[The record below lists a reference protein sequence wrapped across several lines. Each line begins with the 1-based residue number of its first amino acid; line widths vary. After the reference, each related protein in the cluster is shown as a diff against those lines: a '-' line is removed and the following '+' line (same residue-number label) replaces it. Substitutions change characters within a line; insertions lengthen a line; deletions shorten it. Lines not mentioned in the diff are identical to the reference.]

1 MKNTYTDEII
11 IKIVICGS
19 GWLALIIAYF
29 TSKNN
34 EKKELQKELMGNL
47 DKLIELSKENATD
60 QDYYL
65 VKDRIIFLMAIYKLN
80 TKKQLEISDAL
91 DNLLYNLRNKEPFRD
106 TKLKLIQLV
115 NTL

>member
-1 MKNTYTDEII
+1 MDEII
-11 IKIVICGS
+11 IKILICGS
-19 GWLALIIAYF
+19 GWLTLIITYF

-34 EKKELQKELMGNL
+34 EKKELQKELMDNL
-47 DKLIELSKENATD
+47 DKLIKLSKENATD

-65 VKDRIIFLMAIYKLN
+65 VKDRIIFLMEMYKVN
-80 TKKQLEISDAL
+80 AKKQLEISDAL

-106 TKLKLIQLV
+106 SKLRLSQLI

>member
-1 MKNTYTDEII
+1 MDEII
-11 IKIVICGS
+11 IKITTCGS

-34 EKKELQKELMGNL
+34 EKKELQKELMDNL

-65 VKDRIIFLMAIYKLN
+65 VKDRIIFLMEMYKVN
-80 TKKQLEISDAL
+80 AKKQLEISDAL
-91 DNLLYNLRNKEPFRD
+91 DNLLYNLSKKEQFRE
-106 TKLKLIQLV
+106 TRQRLIQLV